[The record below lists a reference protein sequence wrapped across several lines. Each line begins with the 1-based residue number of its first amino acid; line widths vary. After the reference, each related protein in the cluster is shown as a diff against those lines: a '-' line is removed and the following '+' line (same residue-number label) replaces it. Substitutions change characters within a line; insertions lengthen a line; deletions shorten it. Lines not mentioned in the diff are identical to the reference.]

1 MVGEQGKIL
10 VVDDEEGIRHLLRR
24 TLEEA
29 GYKIVTAANG
39 EEALYKVSLQE
50 AEVVILDINMPAM
63 SGMEVLKRLT
73 ADSSDYCVIMVTAVA
88 GVQTAVEALTMGA
101 YDYITKPF
109 EPDDVKQKVDRA
121 IERWRLRLQEKQR
134 YMQTS
139 EKIIE
144 QTQRMQE
151 QFEELVSSLS
161 REHKLIHELAAK
173 QAQDSK
179 ALLSRLPVEL
189 QEPILSVEEFRDALI
204 RILRGSRKI

>member
-1 MVGEQGKIL
+1 MVGEQCKIL
-10 VVDDEEGIRHLLRR
+10 VVDDEEGIRNVLRR
-24 TLEEA
+24 TLEAA
-29 GYKIVTAANG
+29 GYNIVTAANG
-39 EEALYKVSLQE
+39 EEALHKVSLQE

-88 GVQTAVEALTMGA
+88 DVQTAVEALAMGA

-139 EKIIE
+139 KKIIE

-173 QAQDSK
+173 QAPNSK
-179 ALLSRLPVEL
+179 ELLSRLPVEL
-189 QEPILSVEEFRDALI
+189 REPILSVEEFRDALI